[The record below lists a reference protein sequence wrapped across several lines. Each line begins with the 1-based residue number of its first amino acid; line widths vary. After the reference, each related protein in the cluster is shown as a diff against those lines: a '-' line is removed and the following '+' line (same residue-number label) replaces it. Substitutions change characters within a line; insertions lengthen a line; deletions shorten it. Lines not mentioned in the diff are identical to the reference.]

1 MIYKF
6 LNHFSSQGNPFGA
19 RIKLIGLIPPSH
31 SQIIL
36 TERRKKKK
44 KTEMK
49 ERERWM
55 MVYQL

>member
-44 KTEMK
+44 KTETK
-49 ERERWM
+49 ERERRM

>member
-44 KTEMK
+44 TETK

>member
-19 RIKLIGLIPPSH
+19 RIKLIGLIPSSH

-44 KTEMK
+44 KTETK
-49 ERERWM
+49 ERERRM